1 MFRQWIAGAAFFTLV
16 SGYSWAEVAQ
26 PGDCVL
32 KDAFS
37 KQYHGVLKL
46 NSVTLKNLDSTGNQ
60 ATWSAEGDVSSSDD
74 LYTGIG
80 MAADYY
86 FVERTWIKD
95 RPVKFSAMLT
105 STGTLAS
112 GWRVNFYSF
121 QAAASNEGRVITD
134 IKTNDKYLIVNGD
147 DFNYR
152 FSQIDASYI
161 AQKKSIAHLE
171 EQIKTLD
178 KQIAVAQR
186 KADDYWGK
194 ASDGKTL
201 TREEAFHKM
210 FKARDDFVKAND
222 SSAFAEKYAKEVYQ
236 PALDACHKKSDNCY
250 ETPIQQKRDFDIQEQ
265 RRQVFLKSQELS
277 RKALADWIAYEK
289 GQYPLNIAA
298 SKLRMQQTD
307 LHIKIDDINEGYDRW
322 KKETDE
328 LRRHGVLR

>member
-1 MFRQWIAGAAFFTLV
+1 MFRQWIAGVALFTLV
-16 SGYSWAEVAQ
+16 SGCSWADVAQ
-26 PGDCVL
+26 PTDRIL
-32 KDAFS
+32 KEQFS

-46 NSVTLKNLDSTGNQ
+46 DSVTLKNLDSIGNQ
-60 ATWSAEGDVSSSDD
+60 ATWSAEGDVSSRDD
-74 LYTGIG
+74 LYTGVG

-105 STGTLAS
+105 STGTPAS
-112 GWRVNFYSF
+112 GWTVNFYSL

-134 IKTNDKYLIVNGD
+134 IKSNDKYLVVNGD

-161 AQKKSIAHLE
+161 TQKKSTASLE

-178 KQIAVAQR
+178 KRIATAQ
-186 KADDYWGK
+186 KEADDYWGK
-194 ASDGKTL
+194 GPDGKKL
-201 TREEAFHKM
+201 TREGAFHQM
-210 FKARDDFVKAND
+210 FKTRDDFVKNND
-222 SSAFAEKYAKEVYQ
+222 SAAFAEKYEKDVYQ
-236 PALDACHKKSDNCY
+236 PALDACHKEGDKCY
-250 ETPIQQKRDFDIQEQ
+250 ETPIQQKRDVDIQEQ

-277 RKALADWIAYEK
+277 RKAQNDWIAFEK
-289 GQYPLNIAA
+289 GQYPLNMAVY
-298 SKLRMQQTD
+298 KLQKQQTD

-328 LRRHGVLR
+328 LRRKSIIK